1 MEREISSYKDE
12 RIYYNHVVIDN
23 PLQKNFDLHT
33 HDICELIFLK
43 QGNVTAI
50 VGDKSYKFKKHSLII
65 FRPNTPHRIQFDEN
79 AVYERHDILFD
90 ENLLGNQIFNR
101 IPKELDFI
109 NYSENRH
116 VIDLFTKLDYYCKN
130 FDGKD
135 LCVLITNITEELLFN
150 LYLSSTDEIHT
161 GSAVTNSLVS
171 NAVDY
176 INKHYSEQ
184 ITVDDICRHLYITK
198 SHLHHLFIEN
208 LKISPK
214 KYVNVKRLS
223 KAQKLI
229 NMGEKPTSVYTACGF
244 NDYGTFFR
252 NYTTYFGYTPSQKSE
267 IAMMRKIE
275 S

>member
-1 MEREISSYKDE
+1 MERKISSYKDE
-12 RIYYNHVVIDN
+12 KIYYNHIVIDN
-23 PLQKNFDLHT
+23 PLQKNFELHT

-43 QGNVTAI
+43 QGNVTAVI
-50 VGDKSYKFKKHSLII
+50 GDKSYKFKKHNLII
-65 FRPNTPHRIQFDEN
+65 FRANTPHRIQVDEN
-79 AVYERHDILFD
+79 TVYERHDILFD
-90 ENLLGNQIFNR
+90 EKLLGNQIFNR

-109 NYSENRH
+109 NYSENRQ
-116 VIDLFTKLDYYCKN
+116 VIDLFSKLDYYCKN
-130 FDGKD
+130 FKEKD

-161 GSAVTNSLVS
+161 GSAVTNPIVS
-171 NAVDY
+171 RAVEY

-184 ITVDDICRHLYITK
+184 ITIDDICKHIYITK
-198 SHLHHLFIEN
+198 SHLHHLFMDN

-229 NMGEKPTSVYTACGF
+229 NMGEKPTSVYTSCGF

-252 NYTTYFGYTPSQKSE
+252 NYTTYFGYAPSQKNE
-267 IAMMRKIE
+267 IAIKRKIE